1 MHQPSPP
8 KVLQGR
14 NRGIGGP
21 VPGNLFIESNDGVS
35 ADELRS
41 ELMMLA
47 EENGQEFALVVRR
60 IMDVG
65 ELDFS
70 DMDTMTQLTQGLMGG
85 NVAILPHR

>member
-1 MHQPSPP
+1 M
-8 KVLQGR
+8 
-14 NRGIGGP
+14 
-21 VPGNLFIESNDGVS
+21 PGNLFIESNDGVS

-70 DMDTMTQLTQGLMGG
+70 DMDTMMQLAQGLMGG
-85 NVAILPHR
+85 NVMPYYPPLKP